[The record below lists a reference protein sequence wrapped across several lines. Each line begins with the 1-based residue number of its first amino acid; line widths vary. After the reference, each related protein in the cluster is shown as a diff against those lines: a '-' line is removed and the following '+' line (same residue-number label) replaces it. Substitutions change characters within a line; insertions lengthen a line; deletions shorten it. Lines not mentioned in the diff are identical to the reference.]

1 LSLESNLA
9 QEEKELKE
17 MKTIEEIL
25 KDLRKALDA
34 YLPKLRE
41 QVKEVQKMATRTT
54 TERPM
59 LALGVAFLV
68 GVALGIALSRAKD

>member
-1 LSLESNLA
+1 MA

-34 YLPKLRE
+34 YLPQLRE
-41 QVKEVQKMATRTT
+41 QVKEVQKMATKTT

-68 GVALGIALSRAKD
+68 GVALGIALSKRKD

>member
-1 LSLESNLA
+1 LESKLA

-25 KDLRKALDA
+25 RDLRKALDT
-34 YLPKLRE
+34 YLPQLRE
-41 QVKEVQKMATRTT
+41 QLKGVQKTATKTT

-68 GVALGIALSRAKD
+68 GVALGIALSKRKD